1 MTRVEPRGAVAFAF
15 VAAAAVVALALAVW
29 ERLYVHP
36 GTGIRLSRPEDTEA
50 GAGLG
55 VDMRAHSWPRLAA

>member
-36 GTGIRLSRPEDTEA
+36 GTGIRLTRPE
-50 GAGLG
+50 GY
-55 VDMRAHSWPRLAA
+55 